1 MSIGLL
7 VPSFSIRQF
16 HSSYTDFIIRSNLF
30 QSYLTISSS
39 LSDTCRRY
47 RERPSRPL
55 ACLRTRGERKT
66 EGPHN
71 RPERIV
77 SYEITMI
84 IVPLLSWRR
93 EKQ

>member
-1 MSIGLL
+1 MSTGLL
-7 VPSFSIRQF
+7 VPSFSLRQF

-30 QSYLTISSS
+30 QSYLTISSP

-47 RERPSRPL
+47 RERPRLL

-66 EGPHN
+66 EDPHN

-77 SYEITMI
+77 SYEIAMI